1 MPSASGFMRL
11 SLVIAAVFA
20 VGIGVLM
27 AISAFIPADAV
38 RHAVLDDIRSTTGL
52 EPTVRGGVS
61 VSLFPTAMVSFS
73 DVVLGDDERP
83 ALTADRLT
91 AKLRLLPLLFGTIE
105 PADVSL
111 TRPRLVVS
119 LQPDGR
125 SNWSGLMATLARTLK
140 PGLGDRERVISFSE
154 IRMAG
159 GTIVVTDE
167 QRGVSEE
174 LSDVEL
180 SFAWPSISR
189 SFGASGRFVWRD
201 EIFDASANAG
211 DLLAALVGERS
222 GLKVRLAGAPFKLA
236 FDGHMSQQPSL
247 KVEGTLAADG
257 KSLREMLRWAGQQ
270 ALPGAGFGPFALK
283 SQASLLRGSFLL
295 SGTNIELDGNV
306 AEGVLAVS
314 TEPRMTVKGTLAADA
329 IDLTQYVSTIEL
341 LRTNERDWSRG
352 PIAIDGLSDFDV
364 DLRLSAAR
372 ITVANAKFARTGIAA
387 NLRDGRLTLA
397 IGEAQVFGGSLK
409 GALVLARSQAGAD
422 VRSQLQF
429 TDVDL
434 ESCLG
439 ELFGIRRL
447 EGKGNLMLSVE
458 ASGASVFALTRTM
471 GGTANLTARQGGI
484 AGFNVEQLLKR
495 LEQRPLSVTGDFRR
509 GRTPFDSLNLTLRIA
524 QGTASVE
531 DMRLEGGPVRLA
543 LGGSSSIPAR
553 DLDLKGT
560 ASLVSAGDDPLFE
573 LPFVVQGPWDD
584 PIILP
589 DAQSLIR
596 RSGAAAPLLDA
607 IRDRKTRDTVRS
619 MIDRL
624 GRDGVVVAPAAPAA
638 AQAPVAPETTY
649 APASEAAPE

>member
-1 MPSASGFMRL
+1 MRL

-52 EPTVRGGVS
+52 EPTVRGEVS

-73 DVVLGDDERP
+73 DVVLGDGERP

-91 AKLRLLPLLFGTIE
+91 AKLRLLPLLIGTIE

-111 TRPRLVVS
+111 TRPRLVVN
-119 LQPDGR
+119 LQANGR

-140 PGLGDRERVISFSE
+140 PGRSDRERVISFSE

-159 GTIVVTDE
+159 GTIVITDE

-201 EIFDASANAG
+201 EVFDASANAG
-211 DLLAALVGERS
+211 DLLATLIGDRS

-247 KVEGTLAADG
+247 NVEGTLAADG
-257 KSLREMLRWAGQQ
+257 KSLRELLRWAGQQ
-270 ALPGAGFGPFALK
+270 PLPGAGFGPFALK
-283 SQASLLRGSFLL
+283 SQASLVRGNFLL
-295 SGTNIELDGNV
+295 SGTNLELDGNV
-306 AEGVLAVS
+306 AEGVLSVS

-329 IDLTQYVSTIEL
+329 LDLTPYISTIEL
-341 LRTNERDWSRG
+341 LRTNERDWSRE
-352 PIAIDGLSDFDV
+352 PVAIDGLSDFDL

-372 ITVANAKFARTGIAA
+372 VDVGNAKFARTGVAA
-387 NLRDGRLTLA
+387 NLHDGRLTLA

-409 GALVLARSQAGAD
+409 GALVLAKSKAGAD
-422 VRSQLQF
+422 FKSQLQF

-434 ESCLG
+434 DSCLG
-439 ELFGIRRL
+439 ELFGVRRL

-458 ASGASVFALTRTM
+458 ASGASVLAITRTM
-471 GGTANLTARQGGI
+471 GGTASLTARQGGI
-484 AGFNVEQLLKR
+484 SGFNVEQLLKR

-509 GRTPFDSLNLTLRIA
+509 GRTPFDTLTVTLRIA

-560 ASLVSAGDDPLFE
+560 ASLVSSGDDPLFE

-596 RSGAAAPLLDA
+596 RSGAAGPLLDA
-607 IRDRKTRDTVRS
+607 MRDRRTRDTVRS
-619 MIDRL
+619 MIDQLSRT
-624 GRDGVVVAPAAPAA
+624 GVAAPAAPAETS
-638 AQAPVAPETTY
+638 VAPETTY
-649 APASEAAPE
+649 APASEPPVTPPIE

>member
-1 MPSASGFMRL
+1 MRL

-20 VGIGVLM
+20 IGIGVLM

-52 EPTVRGGVS
+52 EPTVRGEVS

-91 AKLRLLPLLFGTIE
+91 AKLRLLPLLIGTIE
-105 PADVSL
+105 AADMSL
-111 TRPRLVVS
+111 TRPRLQVN
-119 LQPDGR
+119 LHPDGR
-125 SNWSGLMATLARTLK
+125 SNWSGLMATLARTLR
-140 PGLGDRERVISFSE
+140 PRQGDRERVISFSE

-159 GTIVVTDE
+159 GTIVVTDA
-167 QRGVSEE
+167 QRGISEE
-174 LSDVEL
+174 LSEVEL

-201 EIFDASANAG
+201 EGFDASANAG

-236 FDGHMSQQPSL
+236 FDGHMSQQPTL
-247 KVEGTLAADG
+247 KIEGTLAADG
-257 KSLREMLRWAGQQ
+257 KSLREMLRWSGYQEP
-270 ALPGAGFGPFALK
+270 PGGGFGPFALK
-283 SQASLLRGSFLL
+283 AQASLLRGNFLL

-329 IDLTQYVSTIEL
+329 LDLTPYVSTIEL
-341 LRTNERDWSRG
+341 LRTNERDWNKG
-352 PIAIDGLSDFDV
+352 PIAIDGLADFDL

-372 ITVANAKFARTGIAA
+372 VTVASAKLARTGVAA

-409 GALVLARSQAGAD
+409 GALVLAKSKAGAD
-422 VRSQLQF
+422 VKSQLQF

-434 ESCLG
+434 DSCLG

-458 ASGASVFALTRTM
+458 ASGASVLALTRTI

-484 AGFNVEQLLKR
+484 SGFNVEQLLKR
-495 LEQRPLSVTGDFRR
+495 LEQRPLSMAGDFRR
-509 GRTPFDSLNLTLRIA
+509 GRTPFDSLNVTLRIA

-596 RSGAAAPLLDA
+596 RSGAAAPLLEA
-607 IRDRKTRDTVRS
+607 VRDRKTRDTVRS
-619 MIDRL
+619 IMDRL
-624 GRDGVVVAPAAPAA
+624 GRDGVAAPAA
-638 AQAPVAPETTY
+638 TPAPPETTY